1 MPFRKLDKLK
11 LLKDLLEDLNDMTD
25 EELSQWLKEYDFSIK
40 KININEECNIN
51 EYEKGNC

>member
-25 EELSQWLKEYDFSIK
+25 EELTQWLKEYDFSIK
-40 KININEECNIN
+40 KININEECK
-51 EYEKGNC
+51 YQ

>member
-25 EELSQWLKEYDFSIK
+25 EELIQWTKEYDFSIK
-40 KININEECNIN
+40 KININEESDIN
-51 EYEKGNC
+51 E

>member
-25 EELSQWLKEYDFSIK
+25 EELKQWFKEYDFSIK
-40 KININEECNIN
+40 KININKESDIN
-51 EYEKGNC
+51 E

>member
-25 EELSQWLKEYDFSIK
+25 EELKQWFKEYDFSIK
-40 KININEECNIN
+40 KINIDEESESNE
-51 EYEKGNC
+51 

>member
-25 EELSQWLKEYDFSIK
+25 EELTQWLKEYDFF
-40 KININEECNIN
+40 
-51 EYEKGNC
+51 Y

>member
-25 EELSQWLKEYDFSIK
+25 EELTQWLKEYDFLLK
-40 KININEECNIN
+40 R
-51 EYEKGNC
+51 